1 MVDDDGVAVAAA
13 KVLGQQ
19 HMAAGGQD
27 VYKRQPDMLP
37 EVKVT
42 FDGQELAPTAYKW
55 HVPVV
60 GSFFRRTYAETLNSS
75 PVVLEDAISDASP
88 DIIVTPSDYSTQLT
102 ITCLL
107 YTSET
112 HTECQLLLSQRCTQ
126 AHDVLRGWRMI
137 AVEI

>member
-1 MVDDDGVAVAAA
+1 MAFTAAPP
-13 KVLGQQ
+13 
-19 HMAAGGQD
+19 
-27 VYKRQPDMLP
+27 PDMLP

-102 ITCLL
+102 ITDADKGRVRGQRHRLP
-107 YTSET
+107 
-112 HTECQLLLSQRCTQ
+112 QLSVCGER
-126 AHDVLRGWRMI
+126 HI
-137 AVEI
+137 